1 MLARSRG
8 LKGHPFKL
16 LVTWCFRSFAGFYC
30 RSVNVKSVGLC
41 VAKHAGGVCA
51 LVNASS
57 LTLFLPGHAPGGGRT
72 AVRPTA
78 WASQAPGFR
87 GGPGRAAR
95 RPWGTS
101 KGWPSATA
109 DYPRSPCGCSFLIGG
124 ACSKSPASIGFGAAS
139 NFCGPKV
146 RQISAKVRQKV

>member
-8 LKGHPFKL
+8 LKGCPFKL

-57 LTLFLPGHAPGGGRT
+57 LPLFLPGHEPGGGCT
-72 AVRPTA
+72 AVRPPA

-101 KGWPSATA
+101 KGVAAGDGRLPAIA
-109 DYPRSPCGCSFLIGG
+109 LRMLVFDRRSLLKKPCIHRFRSGVKLLR
-124 ACSKSPASIGFGAAS
+124 AKS
-139 NFCGPKV
+139 
-146 RQISAKVRQKV
+146 